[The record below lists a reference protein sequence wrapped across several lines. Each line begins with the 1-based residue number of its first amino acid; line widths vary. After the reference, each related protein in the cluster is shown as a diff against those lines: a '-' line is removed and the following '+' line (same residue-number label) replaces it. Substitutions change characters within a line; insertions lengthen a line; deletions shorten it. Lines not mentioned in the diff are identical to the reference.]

1 MSATVKIPTLILTC
15 ILIAATA
22 AITGIHRPASA
33 QATEGAIK
41 VDPFPDPADPASKAL
56 RERIVMISVLKDG
69 SVVKQ
74 REVGVSDLPP
84 SWSLPVGI
92 YDVRVEGDGMV
103 AVTKRGV
110 HVTPNDGTDVR
121 VPMRAGQG
129 VCECKYT
136 K

>member
-1 MSATVKIPTLILTC
+1 
-15 ILIAATA
+15 
-22 AITGIHRPASA
+22 
-33 QATEGAIK
+33 
-41 VDPFPDPADPASKAL
+41 
-56 RERIVMISVLKDG
+56 MISVLKDG

-74 REVGVSDLPP
+74 KEVGVSDLPP

-110 HVTPNDGTDVR
+110 HVTPNDGADVR